1 MKKENLEQMAAIGHI
16 IQGWSTT
23 KYTNYY
29 FYWEFSE
36 GDRRRQMCFSCTNRT
51 KLEKLHEF
59 LKGQVAWGEIPRRIR
74 LQIISAFFYSDK
86 II

>member
-1 MKKENLEQMAAIGHI
+1 MKSKEKGGQMLGHI
-16 IQGWSTT
+16 IQGWSTI

-29 FYWEFSE
+29 FFWEFPE
-36 GDRRRQMCFSCTNRT
+36 KNQKRQMCFSCTDRP

-59 LKGQVAWGEIPRRIR
+59 LKGQITWGEIPRIKR
-74 LQIISAFFYSDK
+74 LQIISAFFYSEK